1 VGLGET
7 IEGLQ
12 RLRAQAP
19 EAFAEIAAT
28 LDAKVEEFL
37 AVCRSLESL
46 LREMGENAA
55 ANLLGVIVLEWETS
69 MDVPAFTFPFLLGQE
84 ESTN

>member
-1 VGLGET
+1 M
-7 IEGLQ
+7 
-12 RLRAQAP
+12 
-19 EAFAEIAAT
+19 
-28 LDAKVEEFL
+28 
-37 AVCRSLESL
+37 CRSLESL